1 MAVNTAD
8 LNRTVFVSDNLPF
21 LKSLDDESVDLVVID
36 PPFGKKQTFTGS
48 LKPPLTEAE
57 LEQEY
62 DLLVA
67 WSVQS
72 EDDAYDLG
80 LEFPDQPGTTASFS
94 DIWDFRYQVTK
105 DDWDLL
111 GEICRPARLLIESTR
126 YTHSDSTAGYIAFM
140 TLRMLEIR
148 RVLRGECLFAL

>member
-1 MAVNTAD
+1 
-8 LNRTVFVSDNLPF
+8 
-21 LKSLDDESVDLVVID
+21 
-36 PPFGKKQTFTGS
+36 

-62 DLLVA
+62 DLLVQ
-67 WSVQS
+67 WGVQN
-72 EDDAYDLG
+72 EDDAYELG
-80 LEFPDQPGTTASFS
+80 LEFPGQSGTTASFS

-111 GEICRPARLLIESTR
+111 DEICRPARSLIEATQ

-140 TLRMLEIR
+140 TLRVLEIR